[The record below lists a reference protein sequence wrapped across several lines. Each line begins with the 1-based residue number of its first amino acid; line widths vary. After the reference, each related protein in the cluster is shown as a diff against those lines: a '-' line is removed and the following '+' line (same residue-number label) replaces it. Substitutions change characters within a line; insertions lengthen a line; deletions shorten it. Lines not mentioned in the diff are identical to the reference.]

1 MEVPMHIHG
10 SQMNSSAINPYV
22 AADRAAAAQ
31 RAADVRKKL
40 INTGAAEGV
49 DDPEETLMV
58 GKWLGAAQGQSD
70 LQSDQDTE
78 YHTTSA
84 GKDSDFG

>member
-1 MEVPMHIHG
+1 MHIHG

-58 GKWLGAAQGQSD
+58 AKWLRAAQG
-70 LQSDQDTE
+70 QSDQDTE

>member
-1 MEVPMHIHG
+1 MHIHG
-10 SQMNSSAINPYV
+10 SQMNSSAINLYA

-40 INTGAAEGV
+40 MKTGAAEGV
-49 DDPEETLMV
+49 EDTEETLMV

-70 LQSDQDTE
+70 QDTE
-78 YHTTSA
+78 YHTTVA